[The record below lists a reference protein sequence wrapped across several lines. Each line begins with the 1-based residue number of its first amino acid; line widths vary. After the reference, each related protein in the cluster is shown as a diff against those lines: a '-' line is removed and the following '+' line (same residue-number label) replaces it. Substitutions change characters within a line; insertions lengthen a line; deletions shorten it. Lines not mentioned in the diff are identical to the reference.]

1 MDNKIKVTLEYELG
15 GETVKKV
22 VESDFAICMVD
33 SEHDGEPVLQTMI
46 LGETNPL
53 NLIMAAAQL
62 QNNIKEAVTKSLLE
76 KREAHAGIHKV
87 SDGLGDIL
95 DALMEVLK

>member
-1 MDNKIKVTLEYELG
+1 MDNKVKVTVEYELG
-15 GETVKKV
+15 GESVKKV

-33 SEHDGEPVLQTMI
+33 SERDGEPALQTMI
-46 LGETNPL
+46 LGRANPL
-53 NLIMAAAQL
+53 KLIMAAAQL
-62 QNNIKEAVTKSLLE
+62 QDNVKEAVMKNFLE

-87 SDGLGDIL
+87 SDGLGNIL